1 MAFLTCCVDNAIVN
15 ASGNGDAKSPPHIR
29 SRARCERGM
38 ALAAA
43 VSFVAAESH
52 GGEFSLHGDAIF
64 YFLSLCFCL
73 FSLCALSLRRY
84 LSYLVTLCVTIIY
97 RY

>member
-1 MAFLTCCVDNAIVN
+1 MVNELSQKMAFLTCCVDNAIVN

-38 ALAAA
+38 ALAAD

-64 YFLSLCFCL
+64 YFFVFVFLFVLFVCSLS
-73 FSLCALSLRRY
+73 
-84 LSYLVTLCVTIIY
+84 T
-97 RY
+97 